1 MICKESVFAPMVRV
15 DLPNLYT
22 LTDLMQAQTFTSTH
36 VYKPIDMTEDDTLVD
51 GALFTGSEEPSW
63 DQILNDGSTKG

>member
-1 MICKESVFAPMVRV
+1 MICNQSVFAPMVRV

-22 LTDLMQAQTFTSTH
+22 LTDLMQAETFTSTH
-36 VYKPIDMTEDDTLVD
+36 VYEPIDMTEDDVLVD